1 MGTSPNNDTS
11 GLGER
16 RSHGCRTL
24 SRGPPNFTTSVY
36 TLQLCFRNWIA
47 RNWNP
52 VSSQFPAMQSS
63 FTRLKC
69 PLISDSSW
77 AEVKCLTPSS
87 CRVRVVVRAIRLYCY
102 LRLCGGQED
111 EGQNNVGTMF
121 TPLSYGAF
129 TSWKHFKTLESA
141 LNCLCVKFSL
151 CSKMY
156 CVLQF

>member
-1 MGTSPNNDTS
+1 MGTSPNSDTS

-16 RSHGCRTL
+16 RSHGYLTS

-47 RNWNP
+47 RNLNP

-63 FTRLKC
+63 FTKLKS
-69 PLISDSSW
+69 PLIPDSSW

-87 CRVRVVVRAIRLYCY
+87 CRVRAAVRAMMLYCY
-102 LRLCGGQED
+102 LRFCGGQED

-121 TPLSYGAF
+121 TPLSYGAC
-129 TSWKHFKTLESA
+129 TSWKTLKPW
-141 LNCLCVKFSL
+141 NFHWIVFVKFSL

-156 CVLQF
+156 RVFQF